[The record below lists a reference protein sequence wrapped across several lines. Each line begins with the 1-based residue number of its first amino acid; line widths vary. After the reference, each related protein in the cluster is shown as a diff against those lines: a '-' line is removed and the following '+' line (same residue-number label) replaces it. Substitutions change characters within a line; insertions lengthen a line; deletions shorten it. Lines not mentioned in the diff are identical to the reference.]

1 LEILQGRETETVNCM
16 DEFLQWWDFFTHHIV
31 PRLEL
36 EARGRG
42 YADLQEYMHA
52 QGIDWW
58 PDGVG

>member
-1 LEILQGRETETVNCM
+1 LSAI
-16 DEFLQWWDFFTHHIV
+16 DEFTQWWEFFTREIV

-36 EARGRG
+36 EARGKG

-58 PDGVG
+58 PDGVS